1 MTTNDQLHPLLQE
14 HLRKSIPL
22 LSSFFAASAV
32 VHLAILNGT
41 GEILYANKTL
51 AEALKV
57 PENELAGKNFKDYL
71 TEPDGES
78 LAKFLTI
85 ARCPPKGFLLNIVDR
100 EQIPHSLHFVIESL
114 TEGVLLL
121 GEPPRDDNQ
130 SLQEELIQL
139 NNQLSVLSRENVR
152 KGRELSRALADLKK
166 TQSMMVHQEKMAS
179 LGQMT
184 AGIAHEINNPL
195 AFVLGNEQVLQRDFD
210 DLFAFIN
217 TLGDTLPEIAT
228 LAPHIHAEI
237 IDKAGEVGLEYLA
250 EAVPRK
256 ITANIEGL
264 ERVKNII
271 LDLRNFSRLDEAEQ
285 KLCDLN
291 EGIAATIRFLGPL
304 RQESGVTIETDF
316 ADLPPLLCAPGP
328 LNQAVSNIVANAIQA
343 SQAGQIVQI
352 TTRRSEN
359 WYVIEVCD
367 HGCGIAAGDL
377 DKVFDPFFTTKPVGS
392 GTGLGLSIAHQVV
405 ATQGGK
411 IEIESQPGAG
421 TTLRILLPAE
431 V

>member
-1 MTTNDQLHPLLQE
+1 MTTSDQLHPLLQAR
-14 HLRKSIPL
+14 LKKSIPL
-22 LSSFFAASAV
+22 LSSFFAASATI
-32 VHLAILNGT
+32 HLVILNRA
-41 GEILYANKTL
+41 GEILYANATL

-57 PENELAGKNFKDYL
+57 PENELVGENFQNYL
-71 TEPDGES
+71 TAPDGES
-78 LAKFLTI
+78 LEQFL
-85 ARCPPKGFLLNIVDR
+85 AMERCPPKGMLLNIVDT
-100 EQIPHSLHFVIESL
+100 EQIPHSLHFVMESL

-121 GEPPRDDNQ
+121 GEPPQDDNQ

-210 DLFAFIN
+210 DLLAFIN
-217 TLGDTLPEIAT
+217 TLGDTLPEIAA
-228 LAPHIHAEI
+228 LSPRIHAEI
-237 IDKAGEVGLEYLA
+237 LHKAGEVGLEYLA

-291 EGIAATIRFLGPL
+291 DGIAATIRFLGPL
-304 RQESGVTIETDF
+304 QQESGVTIATAF
-316 ADLPPLLCAPGP
+316 ADLPPLLCTPGP

-343 SQAGQIVQI
+343 SQPGQIVQI
-352 TTRRSEN
+352 TTRRTKD

-367 HGCGIAAGDL
+367 QGCGIAAGHL

-405 ATQGGK
+405 VTQGGK
-411 IEIESQPGAG
+411 IEIESQPGFG
-421 TTLRILLPAE
+421 TTMRILLPA
-431 V
+431 VG